1 MERLSQGRAEILHTR
16 ICKTQW
22 CRDKGKRAYDQL
34 FYRLQVGS
42 EGLSVQCLSYLLRN
56 IARHQSKKFPSSS
69 LISELGRND
78 MTKLGEWVWG
88 RVGKCCLCRSIVG
101 YLVVDSLPSSLIR
114 TVKFQVSDS
123 SLYANS
129 AFSSCKCWAT
139 NAIIDGRCQ
148 FLRWMEIN
156 T

>member
-1 MERLSQGRAEILHTR
+1 MERLSQGRAEILHIR
-16 ICKTQW
+16 ICKIQW
-22 CRDKGKRAYDQL
+22 RRDKGKRAYDQL
-34 FYRLQVGS
+34 YYRLQVGS

-56 IARHQSKKFPSSS
+56 IARHQRVSFQQFDFGSRKKWHDKT
-69 LISELGRND
+69 GWVG
-78 MTKLGEWVWG
+78 LGEGW
-88 RVGKCCLCRSIVG
+88 KCCLCRPVVG
-101 YLVVDSLPSSLIR
+101 HLVVDSLPSSLIR

>member
-1 MERLSQGRAEILHTR
+1 MHIR
-16 ICKTQW
+16 ICKIQW
-22 CRDKGKRAYDQL
+22 HRDKGKRAYDQL

-42 EGLSVQCLSYLLRN
+42 EGLSVQGLSYLLRN
-56 IARHQSKKFPSSS
+56 IARHQSKEFPFDS

-78 MTKLGEWVWG
+78 ITKLDEWVWG
-88 RVGKCCLCRSIVG
+88 RVGKCYLCRPIVG
-101 YLVVDSLPSSLIR
+101 HLVVDSLTSLLIR

-139 NAIIDGRCQ
+139 NAIIDGHCQ
-148 FLRWMEIN
+148 FLIWLEIN